1 MGYKVKDVVMYS
13 VIPFFHLF
21 CVCFSFII
29 FIFLLFW
36 NLFLIAMKFNNLDHL
51 VQGQFMNLV
60 VGLRNVVKTLNVYI
74 SLQKTTSF

>member
-1 MGYKVKDVVMYS
+1 
-13 VIPFFHLF
+13 
-21 CVCFSFII
+21 
-29 FIFLLFW
+29 LLFW